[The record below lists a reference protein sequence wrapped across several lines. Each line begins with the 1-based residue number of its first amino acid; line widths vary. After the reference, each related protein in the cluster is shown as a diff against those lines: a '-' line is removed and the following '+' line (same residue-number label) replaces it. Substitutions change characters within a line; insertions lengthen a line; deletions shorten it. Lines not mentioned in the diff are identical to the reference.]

1 MEISLAPPSAPSQ
14 PNTISSFDASGHAF
28 HRLRD
33 RKNSLFFAGSFLTS
47 FATNATALNN
57 TNNPNIPYSPGA
69 MPFSSSL
76 VPVPLEGAQILGQPS
91 SSNPQ
96 FSNIPNILCPAGP
109 DGPGN
114 TWLAANGNGA
124 VITVHDFSSIN
135 AYGVHLGNTSQ
146 SGFGTTTSRQCSTD
160 FVICQPING
169 TKHDTHKHL
178 SSVDRLINLIPGL
191 HFHCS
196 GDVDWYTDHSV
207 WTGEA
212 PGLHML
218 QLLSSGAFA
227 SSNGNMKSCFSHNPS
242 NTTSTD
248 QWTTK
253 DAVTNIPATPN
264 RPSFHSSC
272 WHIPLSGSQFYLAA
286 DCPLHTSVQVTVFP
300 GGGSQPWVSTEA
312 LNSSAAG
319 VPADGLATW
328 NISTSLWVNSGGF
341 VVGNMTFIGNGT
353 LPASGQEQTQ
363 FVASN
368 VCTMAEYGS
377 SGLVMLSS
385 GGSTGPL
392 VTPMGVQLTSSVA
405 NVSSLATITKRHPHI
420 HRGPSAWISHL
431 NIGTLF
437 TPQSANSSALPPAP
451 APAVLAGAFWTNVS
465 TSHQVAIIGGN
476 F

>member
-1 MEISLAPPSAPSQ
+1 MEISLAPPSTPSQ

-47 FATNATALNN
+47 FAANATALNN

-69 MPFSSSL
+69 TPFSSSL

-286 DCPLHTSVQVTVFP
+286 DCPLRTSVQVTVFP

-328 NISTSLWVNSGGF
+328 NISTS
-341 VVGNMTFIGNGT
+341 
-353 LPASGQEQTQ
+353 QEQTQ
-363 FVASN
+363 FIASN
-368 VCTMAEYGS
+368 VRTMAEYGS

-405 NVSSLATITKRHPHI
+405 NVSSLATVTEASSPHPSRTICMDISPQYWNLVYSPEHKFKRPATCSCSRCPCWGILDECFHFPP
-420 HRGPSAWISHL
+420 GSHNWRQL
-431 NIGTLF
+431 LILF
-437 TPQSANSSALPPAP
+437 L
-451 APAVLAGAFWTNVS
+451 LYDFIR
-465 TSHQVAIIGGN
+465 HCHL
-476 F
+476 